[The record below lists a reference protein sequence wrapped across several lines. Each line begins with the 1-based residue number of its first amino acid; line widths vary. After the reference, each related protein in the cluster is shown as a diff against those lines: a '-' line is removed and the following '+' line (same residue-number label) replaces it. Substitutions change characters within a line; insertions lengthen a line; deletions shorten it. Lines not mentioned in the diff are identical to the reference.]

1 MAEQGRVTHLELL
14 QRLQD
19 PWLAVVD
26 VLPEKSYIE
35 AHIPGAISLP
45 LPEIRENGRSV
56 LRDLNREIVVY
67 CSGPSSSLSEEAVAL
82 LKELGY
88 RNVRRFEAGLSGWK
102 ENGGT
107 LEQQSNAKTSST
119 SRKKQI

>member
-1 MAEQGRVTHLELL
+1 
-14 QRLQD
+14 QRLND

-26 VLPEKSYIE
+26 VLPEESYGE

-45 LPEIRENGRSV
+45 LGEIRENGRSV

-67 CSGPSSSLSEEAVAL
+67 CSGPASTLSEQAVTV

-88 RNVRRFEAGLSGWK
+88 RNVRRFEGGLSGWK
-102 ENGGT
+102 ESGGA
-107 LEQQSNAKTSST
+107 LEEQTGAKST
-119 SRKKQI
+119 STAQRRRQIGLSPRL

>member
-1 MAEQGRVTHLELL
+1 MQEHGSVTHNELL

-19 PWLAVVD
+19 PWLALVD
-26 VLPEKSYIE
+26 VLSEESYVE

-45 LPEIRENGRSV
+45 LPEIQESGRKI

-67 CSGPSSSLSEEAVAL
+67 CAGPTSTLSTQAVRV

-88 RNVRRFEAGLSGWK
+88 RNVRRLDEGLNGWR
-102 ENGGT
+102 ENG
-107 LEQQSNAKTSST
+107 
-119 SRKKQI
+119 